1 MKQAITTLFAFGVV
15 AEASFM
21 SAATPKLTQVA
32 ETTTEADDTLALE
45 IEEATVDA
53 IEEDVAVED
62 EVDELRETRI
72 QIAAAERTNTIN
84 FWITFA
90 FLCGMPFVPLAT
102 NILLYP
108 YYALLWIATI
118 LTKTAFSDRVYD
130 NAAIK
135 VDEEY
140 YSGDVEV
147 DVEL

>member
-32 ETTTEADDTLALE
+32 ETTTEADDALALE
-45 IEEATVDA
+45 IEEATIEA
-53 IEEDVAVED
+53 IEEVVAVED

-72 QIAAAERTNTIN
+72 QIEAAERTNTIN

-90 FLCGMPFVPLAT
+90 FLCGMPFVPLGT
-102 NILLYP
+102 SILLYP
-108 YYALLWIATI
+108 FYAVMWIATI
-118 LTKTAFSDRVYD
+118 LTKTAFSGRVYD
-130 NAAIK
+130 NAAVR

-140 YSGDVEV
+140 YSGA
-147 DVEL
+147 VEL